1 MPEIRLW
8 NRPASLFTPTTNR
21 LMDEFLTD
29 AFAPAFSGE
38 DVRTREW
45 LPAVD
50 IREDDNALKMFV
62 EVPGMDRKDVNLS
75 IEDNVLTVSGE
86 RRFEKDVEKEEY
98 HRIERAYGT
107 FSRSFTLPR
116 NVDPEKVKATYKDGV
131 LTIELPKVEEA
142 KPRKIA
148 IS

>member
-8 NRPASLFTPTTNR
+8 NRPNLLTPATDR
-21 LMDEFLTD
+21 LMDDFLTD
-29 AFAPAFSGE
+29 AFAPAFNREGL
-38 DVRTREW
+38 RTREW

-50 IREDDNALKMFV
+50 IREDGEALKMFV
-62 EVPGMDRKDVNLS
+62 EVPGMDREDVNLS
-75 IEDNVLTVSGE
+75 IEDNVLTISGE

-116 NVDPEKVKATYKDGV
+116 NVDSEKVKATYKDGV